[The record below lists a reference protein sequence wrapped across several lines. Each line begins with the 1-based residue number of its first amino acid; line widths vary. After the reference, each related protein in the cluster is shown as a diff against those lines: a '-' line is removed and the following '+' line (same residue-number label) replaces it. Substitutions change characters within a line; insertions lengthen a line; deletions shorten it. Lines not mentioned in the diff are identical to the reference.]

1 MVVKTKGA
9 FKATLAIAVSLML
22 CTGLLGCSNNSRSA
36 SEAASKNNSSAGG
49 APTASAPAA
58 DSKAP
63 SSPTFGSGSKPSGGA
78 APSGSGTGSSY
89 PAKGNNQQQAGVLTA
104 GEWNDLGHWS
114 DWVTLADNGQGR
126 EYLSPWGFINWRKVS
141 VEVKS
146 GGKRVND
153 ALVSLRSGQGDVLWQ
168 ARTDNRGQ
176 AVLFVKP
183 GKARSEDGLRV
194 VAEAGGESG
203 TFDKVDLGN
212 ELPIVIELQRP
223 TQMKQPDVAD
233 IMFVMDTTG
242 SMGDELEYIKTEL
255 RNVMTRIEDANGQ
268 NGSKLHIR
276 ASTNFYRDQGDDYV
290 VRPFPFTDDID
301 EAVRQIGKQRAEG
314 GGDYEEAVE
323 QALDDAVNNHKWS
336 EQARARLLFLV
347 LDAPPHR
354 KDSVIDKI
362 QTVTAQAAAAGIRI
376 IPVASS
382 GVDKNTEFLL
392 RAMAIATG
400 GTYVFLTD
408 HSGVGNDHIEPTA
421 GSYQVEHLNNL
432 LVEIANRY
440 ISAVNG

>member
-1 MVVKTKGA
+1 
-9 FKATLAIAVSLML
+9 
-22 CTGLLGCSNNSRSA
+22 
-36 SEAASKNNSSAGG
+36 
-49 APTASAPAA
+49 
-58 DSKAP
+58 
-63 SSPTFGSGSKPSGGA
+63 
-78 APSGSGTGSSY
+78 
-89 PAKGNNQQQAGVLTA
+89 
-104 GEWNDLGHWS
+104 
-114 DWVTLADNGQGR
+114 
-126 EYLSPWGFINWRKVS
+126 
-141 VEVKS
+141 
-146 GGKRVND
+146 
-153 ALVSLRSGQGDVLWQ
+153 
-168 ARTDNRGQ
+168 
-176 AVLFVKP
+176 
-183 GKARSEDGLRV
+183 
-194 VAEAGGESG
+194 
-203 TFDKVDLGN
+203 
-212 ELPIVIELQRP
+212 
-223 TQMKQPDVAD
+223 
-233 IMFVMDTTG
+233 MFVMDTTG

-432 LVEIANRY
+432 LVKIANRY
-440 ISAVNG
+440 IDLAQ